1 MPFAAEGEAQVFGG
15 PDSISDARKTLATE
29 VEELRRACFGGGRG
43 GSSRRHK
50 MVEVVESEHDA
61 TGSA

>member
-1 MPFAAEGEAQVFGG
+1 VFGR
-15 PDSISDARKTLATE
+15 PDSISDVRKTLATE